1 MTREERA
8 RELFSNSYNCAQA
21 VAIAFARETDVD
33 EDTTCKMMTAFG
45 AGGGRRQFCCGAVS
59 GALLVISLLKGRH
72 SDADKSAQEESY
84 ALTRD
89 FFARF
94 EAEHGS
100 SECRVLLD
108 GINLLTSE
116 GQERYIAE
124 NMRQHCEDYVGS
136 AVRILEELLGM
147 QKRV

>member
-21 VAIAFARETDVD
+21 VATAFSSDTGID
-33 EDTTCKMMTAFG
+33 ESTSCRMATAFG

-59 GALLVISLLKGRH
+59 GALLVISLLKGRELGGPK
-72 SDADKSAQEESY
+72 AAQEESY
-84 ALTRD
+84 TLARE

-100 SECRVLLD
+100 GECRTLLD
-108 GINLLTSE
+108 GINLLTPE
-116 GQERYIAE
+116 GQERFIHE
-124 NMRQHCEDYVGS
+124 GMGNRCEDYVGS
-136 AVRILEELLGM
+136 AVRILEELLGL
-147 QKRV
+147 

>member
-21 VAIAFARETDVD
+21 VAMAFSADTGMD
-33 EDTTCKMMTAFG
+33 EDLSCRMATAFG

-59 GALLVISLLKGRH
+59 GALLVISLLKGRELGGPK
-72 SDADKSAQEESY
+72 AAQEESY
-84 ALTRD
+84 TLARE

-100 SECRVLLD
+100 SECKVLLD
-108 GINLLTSE
+108 RIDLLTPE
-116 GQERYIAE
+116 GQERFVSE
-124 NMRQHCEDYVGS
+124 GMSRHCEGIITHT
-136 AVRILEELLGM
+136 VRILEEILG
-147 QKRV
+147 V

>member
-59 GALLVISLLKGRH
+59 GALLVISLLKGRELGGPK
-72 SDADKSAQEESY
+72 AAQEESY
-84 ALTRD
+84 TLARE
-89 FFARF
+89 FFVRF
-94 EAEHGS
+94 ETEHGS
-100 SECRVLLD
+100 SECRTLLD
-108 GINLLTSE
+108 GINLLTPE
-116 GQERYIAE
+116 GQERFVTE
-124 NMRQHCEDYVGS
+124 DMPRRCGDYVGS
-136 AVRILEELLGM
+136 AVRILEEILD
-147 QKRV
+147 V

>member
-21 VAIAFARETDVD
+21 VAMAFSADTGMD
-33 EDTTCKMMTAFG
+33 EDLSCRMATAFG

-59 GALLVISLLKGRH
+59 GALLVISLLKGRELGGPK
-72 SDADKSAQEESY
+72 AAQEESY

-108 GINLLTSE
+108 GIDLLTPE
-116 GQERYIAE
+116 GQERFVSE
-124 NMRQHCEDYVGS
+124 GMSRHCEGIITHT
-136 AVRILEELLGM
+136 VRILEEILG
-147 QKRV
+147 V

>member
-1 MTREERA
+1 MTREGRA

-33 EDTTCKMMTAFG
+33 EGTTCKMMTAFG

-59 GALLVISLLKGRH
+59 GALLVISLLKGRELGGPK
-72 SDADKSAQEESY
+72 AAQEESY

-136 AVRILEELLGM
+136 AVRILEEILGE
-147 QKRV
+147 

>member
-59 GALLVISLLKGRH
+59 GALLVISLLKGRELGGPK
-72 SDADKSAQEESY
+72 AAQEESY
-84 ALTRD
+84 TLARE
-89 FFARF
+89 FFVRF
-94 EAEHGS
+94 ETEHGS
-100 SECRVLLD
+100 SECRTLLD
-108 GINLLTSE
+108 GISFLSSE

-136 AVRILEELLGM
+136 AVRILEEILG
-147 QKRV
+147 V

>member
-21 VAIAFARETDVD
+21 VAMAFSADTGMD
-33 EDTTCKMMTAFG
+33 EDLSCRMATAFG

-59 GALLVISLLKGRH
+59 GALLVISLLKGRELGGPK
-72 SDADKSAQEESY
+72 AAQEESY
-84 ALTRD
+84 TLARE

-100 SECRVLLD
+100 SECKVLLD
-108 GINLLTSE
+108 RIDLLTHE
-116 GQERYIAE
+116 GQERFVSE
-124 NMRQHCEDYVGS
+124 GMSRHCEGIITHT
-136 AVRILEELLGM
+136 VRILEEILG
-147 QKRV
+147 V